1 MIRSEA
7 FPGLWLDPAALIRE
21 DLATVL
27 SVLNRGLA
35 SPEYAAFV
43 AKLRAAHKLP
53 GGFTSY
59 GQR

>member
-1 MIRSEA
+1 M
-7 FPGLWLDPAALIRE
+7 
-21 DLATVL
+21 ATVL